1 MIPPCQPSPAQPS
14 LVMSTAAVPGFCF
27 TRCRHQKPID
37 AHYHEVATIS
47 VLVGGSFEERY
58 DRPRSIELCERF
70 AVLYR
75 APGEVHA
82 DRYSEDGCDNVNI
95 AVTAAGWESFEAAQ
109 PHPEPVVCLRQAEL
123 AGLAHRMVRELDVND
138 AATVL
143 GLQGLG
149 LELLAS
155 LCRSGEAFGT
165 SLTQPRWL
173 MRVRDL
179 LHDRFRDQ
187 DLELRLLAREARV
200 HPASLTRAFRHAYG
214 ITPSDYLRTLR
225 LQWSMQEV
233 RAGERSLAEIA
244 LEAGFADQ
252 SHFSR
257 AFRRQF
263 GTTPGSARRAALR
276 PSLP

>member
-1 MIPPCQPSPAQPS
+1 MTAICQPSPARPVRI
-14 LVMSTAAVPGFCF
+14 LRAVAAPGFHF
-27 TRCRHQKPID
+27 TRCRHQSD
-37 AHYHEVATIS
+37 LGAHYHDVATIS
-47 VLVGGSFEERY
+47 VLLAGSFEERY
-58 DRPRSIELCERF
+58 AQPRSPERCERV

-82 DRYSEDGCDNVNI
+82 DRYNKEGCDNVNI
-95 AVTAAGWESFEAAQ
+95 VVTAAGWESFEAAR
-109 PHPEPVVCLRQAEL
+109 PHPVPVVCLRQVEL
-123 AGLAHRMVRELDVND
+123 VTLAHRVARELEIND
-138 AATVL
+138 AASTL

-165 SLTQPRWL
+165 SAVQPRWL
-173 MRVRDL
+173 LRVRDM

-187 DLELRLLAREARV
+187 ELELRTLASEARV

-214 ITPSDYLRTLR
+214 VAPSEYLRTLR
-225 LQWSMQEV
+225 LQWSMLEL
-233 RAGERSLAEIA
+233 REGERSLAEIA

-257 AFRRQF
+257 AFRRHF
-263 GTTPGSARRAALR
+263 GMTPGAVRRTSTR
-276 PSLP
+276 